1 MHSATARLLLK
12 KLNSGINTFQAS
24 ELERDADDS
33 SLIPRKEIMALLY
46 DGIIREEGAAYRI
59 LIDIAALREEV
70 LRQEQGKHEAKEKER
85 SVCTI
90 DDIIHSEWRLKEDGG
105 ETEKTSAHEGEDL
118 EQKEGDLF
126 DIKEAIEQKYQEFLR
141 RRRASLEQMSQ
152 DDDDDFEGDDE
163 PGEEDDELFD
173 EESRAY
179 REMLERADDDEF
191 GEADEE
197 DDEEIE
203 VEFEDEDDEDEER
216 RSREY
221 RAKRSR
227 ELFEALRKLN
237 DSTDGPDEQSP
248 SLAQEYTSKDVD
260 DFLEK
265 WKAEEARRGREEWEE
280 HRRLLEGL
288 THGGREG
295 AEQAPEEVSEGEP
308 ETAGGGPS
316 DELKDYERQ
325 RDLLE
330 MAIGLIES
338 EDLQDK
344 LRAELLKFCAKKGS
358 ISISSYLN
366 VRPNAEPQL
375 VKRQLSA
382 LYEGGLLKRLPEPDI
397 YESVL
402 PKEVFEACFELV
414 ACAKKARKMASKP
427 LPGSRASL
435 EGVEQRENRPS
446 CLDIIRRADVLL
458 SGLLRTGKIK
468 TRKKLMKMV
477 DGAVFAC
484 RNLGN
489 LLEAA
494 AYREIWL
501 ELDEMS
507 DGSFKAMVKHYR
519 RAD

>member
-1 MHSATARLLLK
+1 MTDTQKKVLKGLIALACGERREADIFDLMYETGLAYPALKAALDELISMGKAEAVDIRTYRL
-12 KLNSGINTFQAS
+12 
-24 ELERDADDS
+24 
-33 SLIPRKEIMALLY
+33 P
-46 DGIIREEGAAYRI
+46 EGAESG
-59 LIDIAALREEV
+59 L
-70 LRQEQGKHEAKEKER
+70 EAEMK
-85 SVCTI
+85 
-90 DDIIHSEWRLKEDGG
+90 
-105 ETEKTSAHEGEDL
+105 AEGERA
-118 EQKEGDLF
+118 ENVP
-126 DIKEAIEQKYQEFLR
+126 IEPQPSE
-141 RRRASLEQMSQ
+141 
-152 DDDDDFEGDDE
+152 DDFEGDDE
-163 PGEEDDELFD
+163 PSEEDDELFD

-179 REMLERADDDEF
+179 QEMLERADDDEF

-203 VEFEDEDDEDEER
+203 VEFEDEDDEDEEG

-288 THGGREG
+288 THGGRED
-295 AEQAPEEVSEGEP
+295 AEQVPEASEGES
-308 ETAGGGPS
+308 ETAGDGPS

-338 EDLQDK
+338 EEPQDK
-344 LRAELLKFCAKKGS
+344 LRAELLKSCAKKGK
-358 ISISSYLN
+358 ISVSSYLS

-382 LYEGGLLKRLPEPDI
+382 LYEGGLLKRLPESDI
-397 YESVL
+397 YEPVL

-414 ACAKKARKMASKP
+414 ACAKKAWKMASKP

-477 DGAVFAC
+477 DGAFFAC

-494 AYREIWL
+494 AYREIRL

>member
-1 MHSATARLLLK
+1 MTDTQKKVLKGLIALARGERREADIFDLMYETGLAYPALK
-12 KLNSGINTFQAS
+12 AALD
-24 ELERDADDS
+24 ELISMGRAEAVD
-33 SLIPRKEIMALLY
+33 
-46 DGIIREEGAAYRI
+46 IRTYRLPEGAESG
-59 LIDIAALREEV
+59 L
-70 LRQEQGKHEAKEKER
+70 EAEMK
-85 SVCTI
+85 
-90 DDIIHSEWRLKEDGG
+90 
-105 ETEKTSAHEGEDL
+105 AEGEQA
-118 EQKEGDLF
+118 ENVP
-126 DIKEAIEQKYQEFLR
+126 IEPQPSE
-141 RRRASLEQMSQ
+141 
-152 DDDDDFEGDDE
+152 DDFEGDDE
-163 PGEEDDELFD
+163 PSEEDDELFD

-191 GEADEE
+191 GEADE
-197 DDEEIE
+197 
-203 VEFEDEDDEDEER
+203 EDDEDEER

>member
-1 MHSATARLLLK
+1 MTDTQKKVLKGLIALARGERREADIFDLMYETGLAYPALK
-12 KLNSGINTFQAS
+12 AALD
-24 ELERDADDS
+24 ELISMGRAEAVD
-33 SLIPRKEIMALLY
+33 
-46 DGIIREEGAAYRI
+46 IRTYRLPEGAESG
-59 LIDIAALREEV
+59 L
-70 LRQEQGKHEAKEKER
+70 EAEMK
-85 SVCTI
+85 
-90 DDIIHSEWRLKEDGG
+90 
-105 ETEKTSAHEGEDL
+105 AEGEQA
-118 EQKEGDLF
+118 ENVP
-126 DIKEAIEQKYQEFLR
+126 IEPQPSE
-141 RRRASLEQMSQ
+141 
-152 DDDDDFEGDDE
+152 DDFEGDDE
-163 PGEEDDELFD
+163 PSEEDDELFD

-382 LYEGGLLKRLPEPDI
+382 LYEGGPSQKT
-397 YESVL
+397 
-402 PKEVFEACFELV
+402 AG
-414 ACAKKARKMASKP
+414 ARQ
-427 LPGSRASL
+427 L
-435 EGVEQRENRPS
+435 
-446 CLDIIRRADVLL
+446 
-458 SGLLRTGKIK
+458 
-468 TRKKLMKMV
+468 
-477 DGAVFAC
+477 
-484 RNLGN
+484 
-489 LLEAA
+489 
-494 AYREIWL
+494 
-501 ELDEMS
+501 
-507 DGSFKAMVKHYR
+507 
-519 RAD
+519 

>member
-1 MHSATARLLLK
+1 MTDTQKKVLKGLIALACGERREADIFDLMYETGLAYPALKAALDELISMGKAEAVDIRTYRL
-12 KLNSGINTFQAS
+12 
-24 ELERDADDS
+24 
-33 SLIPRKEIMALLY
+33 P
-46 DGIIREEGAAYRI
+46 EGAESG
-59 LIDIAALREEV
+59 L
-70 LRQEQGKHEAKEKER
+70 EAEMK
-85 SVCTI
+85 
-90 DDIIHSEWRLKEDGG
+90 
-105 ETEKTSAHEGEDL
+105 AEGERA
-118 EQKEGDLF
+118 ENVP
-126 DIKEAIEQKYQEFLR
+126 IEPQPSE
-141 RRRASLEQMSQ
+141 
-152 DDDDDFEGDDE
+152 DDFEGDDE

-203 VEFEDEDDEDEER
+203 VEFEDEDDEDEEG

-265 WKAEEARRGREEWEE
+265 LKAEEARRGREEWEE

-288 THGGREG
+288 THGGRED
-295 AEQAPEEVSEGEP
+295 AEQVPEVSEGKP
-308 ETAGGGPS
+308 ETAGGGSS

-325 RDLLE
+325 RALLE

-397 YESVL
+397 YEPVL

-458 SGLLRTGKIK
+458 SGLLRAGKIK
-468 TRKKLMKMV
+468 TRKKLMKVV

>member
-1 MHSATARLLLK
+1 M
-12 KLNSGINTFQAS
+12 
-24 ELERDADDS
+24 
-33 SLIPRKEIMALLY
+33 
-46 DGIIREEGAAYRI
+46 
-59 LIDIAALREEV
+59 
-70 LRQEQGKHEAKEKER
+70 
-85 SVCTI
+85 
-90 DDIIHSEWRLKEDGG
+90 
-105 ETEKTSAHEGEDL
+105 
-118 EQKEGDLF
+118 
-126 DIKEAIEQKYQEFLR
+126 
-141 RRRASLEQMSQ
+141 
-152 DDDDDFEGDDE
+152 
-163 PGEEDDELFD
+163 
-173 EESRAY
+173 
-179 REMLERADDDEF
+179 
-191 GEADEE
+191 
-197 DDEEIE
+197 
-203 VEFEDEDDEDEER
+203 
-216 RSREY
+216 
-221 RAKRSR
+221 
-227 ELFEALRKLN
+227 
-237 DSTDGPDEQSP
+237 
-248 SLAQEYTSKDVD
+248 
-260 DFLEK
+260 
-265 WKAEEARRGREEWEE
+265 
-280 HRRLLEGL
+280 

-308 ETAGGGPS
+308 ETAGV
-316 DELKDYERQ
+316 
-325 RDLLE
+325 
-330 MAIGLIES
+330 
-338 EDLQDK
+338 
-344 LRAELLKFCAKKGS
+344 RAELLKFCAKKGS

>member
-1 MHSATARLLLK
+1 MTDTQKKVLKGLIALACGERREADIFDLMYETGLAYPALKAALDELISMGKAEAVDIRTYRL
-12 KLNSGINTFQAS
+12 
-24 ELERDADDS
+24 
-33 SLIPRKEIMALLY
+33 P
-46 DGIIREEGAAYRI
+46 EGAESG
-59 LIDIAALREEV
+59 L
-70 LRQEQGKHEAKEKER
+70 EAEMK
-85 SVCTI
+85 
-90 DDIIHSEWRLKEDGG
+90 
-105 ETEKTSAHEGEDL
+105 AEGERA
-118 EQKEGDLF
+118 ENVP
-126 DIKEAIEQKYQEFLR
+126 IEPQPSE
-141 RRRASLEQMSQ
+141 
-152 DDDDDFEGDDE
+152 DDFEGDDE

-203 VEFEDEDDEDEER
+203 VEFEDEDDEDEEG

-308 ETAGGGPS
+308 ETAGGGSS

-325 RDLLE
+325 RALLE

-382 LYEGGLLKRLPEPDI
+382 LYEGGLLKRLPEPDV
-397 YESVL
+397 YEPVL

-477 DGAVFAC
+477 DGAFFAC

-494 AYREIWL
+494 AYREIRL